1 MKHYEFEVAM
11 LNKIKKPIKAIS
23 NKLFISKH
31 EHEFEGVKYL
41 YIDKHS
47 DTMLIVFSAFTGE
60 NRRYNYFSKLRGIN
74 VNQLYILD
82 TWGVLGSYYW
92 YENGQSYPEKK
103 VSELIEYIRE
113 KDHIKRIIT
122 AGTSKGGSAAIYFGL
137 KQKAHSIYS
146 GACQYRVGTYL
157 NRPEHLKILKAM
169 MGDMVEEEAIR
180 LLDKKI
186 EEIVRNSKNE
196 CSIINLFYST
206 KELTYERQ
214 IAPLIKDLEELQY
227 PYTKTVKDFPKHD
240 DVGIF
245 FPEYLIT
252 SLKSI
257 L

>member
-1 MKHYEFEVAM
+1 M
-11 LNKIKKPIKAIS
+11 LNKFKRIRKAIN

-31 EHEFEGVKYL
+31 EYEYVGVKYL

-47 DTMLIVFSAFTGE
+47 DTLLIVFSAFTGE
-60 NRRYNYFSKLRGIN
+60 NRRYNYFSKFRN
-74 VNQLYILD
+74 VNISQLYILD

-92 YENGQSYPEKK
+92 YENGLMYPEQK
-103 VSELIEYIRE
+103 VSKLIEYIKE
-113 KDHIKRIIT
+113 KNRVNRIIT

-137 KQKAHSIYS
+137 KHKASSIYS

-157 NRPEHLKILKAM
+157 NRPEHTEILNAM
-169 MGDMVEEEAIR
+169 MGNIDKDEAIHV
-180 LLDKKI
+180 LDKKI
-186 EEIVRNSKNE
+186 EKILRSIKDGRNN
-196 CSIINLFYST
+196 INLFYST

-214 IAPLIKDLEELQY
+214 IAPLIQDLDELEL
-227 PYTKTVKDFPKHD
+227 PYTKTINDFQKHD

-252 SLKSI
+252 SLEGI